1 MKVHYTHSAADTQKL
16 GEKLAGSLKP
26 GAVLALYGDLGSGKT
41 TFTQGLAKGLGIT
54 GRIQSPTFVLMR
66 DYDLPVK
73 DNSQLHHLDLYRL
86 QSDKELKSL
95 NLNELVNEETS
106 IFVIEWA
113 DKANQDYLQNAI
125 KIYFKSLKENERK
138 ITIQS

>member
-1 MKVHYTHSAADTQKL
+1 MKVHYTHSMEDTQKL
-16 GEKLAGSLKP
+16 GEKLAATLKP

-66 DYDLPVK
+66 DYDLPAK